1 MSIKYNGG
9 YIPAV
14 GADGTTLVANSASAT
29 GVAWAGPTFAAGKT
43 RLSTVILIFGNEAQ
57 RFQLQQL

>member
-14 GADGTTLVANSASAT
+14 GADGTTLVANSSAAT
-29 GVAWAGPTFAAGKT
+29 GLSWAGPLFAAGK
-43 RLSTVILIFGNEAQ
+43 LLGDIGV
-57 RFQLQQL
+57 LQG